1 MSLNNS
7 NKFVGRAGGY
17 DRQGM
22 SYHRCHRSR
31 YDSSAGIHF
40 YLGND
45 QPISSLLGQRR
56 RKERSIERE
65 YEGESYKRLRPSE
78 HASYNDQSDDIQHMQ
93 MP

>member
-22 SYHRCHRSR
+22 SYHRYHRSR

-56 RKERSIERE
+56 RRERSIERE